1 MRKLRRLAWVAIL
14 TVVPATGA
22 AAPADAA
29 TVVGENGRVVGRAPS
44 GATVM
49 RLSRLHH
56 VAAREAQLG
65 RLAELSAYRP
75 ETRAYGRR
83 LVADFTALDERVSAM
98 AAQVGVDPAMLGPT
112 YAGENTAALSREA
125 EDLTRLGAA
134 RGDELDRQFWV
145 VVAQDQL
152 AAADMLLPVA
162 GADPRLD
169 PLVAEVS
176 RQLAASS
183 RAALLASAPV
193 AGPPRESTPAASVM
207 SPGVPPAPVTT
218 PGPINGRF

>member
-1 MRKLRRLAWVAIL
+1 LAWVAIL
-14 TVVPATGA
+14 TVVPAVDATA
-22 AAPADAA
+22 AADAA
-29 TVVGENGRVVGRAPS
+29 TVVGGEHGQVLVGRAPS

-56 VAAREAQLG
+56 VAEREVQLG

-83 LVADFTALDERVSAM
+83 LVADFQALDQQISAM
-98 AAQVGVDPAMLGPT
+98 AAQLGIDPAMLGPT
-112 YAGENTAALSREA
+112 YAGENTASLSREA
-125 EDLTRLGAA
+125 QDLTRLGAA

-169 PLVAEVS
+169 SLVADVA
-176 RQLAASS
+176 RQLDASS
-183 RAALLASAPV
+183 RAALLAAAPV
-193 AGPPRESTPAASVM
+193 AGPPPRDSTPAASVM
-207 SPGVPPAPVTT
+207 TPDVPPAPVTT
-218 PGPINGRF
+218 PVPLTGRF